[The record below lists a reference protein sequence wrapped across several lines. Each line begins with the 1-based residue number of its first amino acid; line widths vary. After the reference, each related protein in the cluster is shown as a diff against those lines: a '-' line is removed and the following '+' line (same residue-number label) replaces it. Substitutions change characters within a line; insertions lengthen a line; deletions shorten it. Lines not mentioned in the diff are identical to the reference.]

1 MITNMANLTVPDA
14 AVTPISHTFG
24 PASRVDGNTARWLD
38 REHYSG
44 APIGYAQVTYTLKE
58 PSFNLPNTAASN
70 QVYRHTVK
78 LTRPILDTSGAF
90 PVLLGVGRA
99 TVEFSFPVVMS
110 EQDRKDMLAMTR
122 NILFPG
128 SGNALGDNITTQSLP
143 Y

>member
-1 MITNMANLTVPDA
+1 MITNMANLTGIDA
-14 AVTPISHTFG
+14 AATPVSHVYG

-44 APIGYAQVTYTLKE
+44 APIGYSQVTYTLKE
-58 PSFNLPNTAASN
+58 PSFSLPNAAASN

-78 LTRPILDTSGAF
+78 LTRPVLDTSGAF
-90 PVLLGVGRA
+90 PVLLGIGRA

-110 EQDRKDMLAMTR
+110 EQDRKDMLSLTR
-122 NILFPG
+122 SLINYG
-128 SGNALGDNITTQSLP
+128 SASALGDNITTQSLP

>member
-1 MITNMANLTVPDA
+1 MITNMASLTCVDA
-14 AVTPISHTFG
+14 ATTPFAHSFG

-44 APIGYAQVTYTLKE
+44 APIGYSQVTYTLKE
-58 PSFNLPNTAASN
+58 PSFNLPNAAAPN

-78 LTRPILDTSGAF
+78 LTRPILDASGTF

-122 NILFPG
+122 NLIVHG
-128 SGNALGDNITTQSLP
+128 SSSALGDNITAQSLP